1 MIKYLINVARHKRII
16 LKYDFTKSRPIL
28 AFNLFFDIFFFIV
41 FNNNTT
47 HRFCCRLC
55 LAEMCCHLMHN
66 TINYK
71 RCQNRQFKCYDNYVF
86 KYQNKTQDMQ
96 IIKALDKISKSNIT
110 NIKQMLCNHFNRKLK
125 RNYKIPKKMENFEF
139 ESISI

>member
-1 MIKYLINVARHKRII
+1 
-16 LKYDFTKSRPIL
+16 
-28 AFNLFFDIFFFIV
+28 
-41 FNNNTT
+41 
-47 HRFCCRLC
+47 
-55 LAEMCCHLMHN
+55 MHN

-71 RCQNRQFKCYDNYVF
+71 RCKNRQFKCYDNYVF
-86 KYQNKTQDMQ
+86 KYQNKTQDLQ

-110 NIKQMLCNHFNRKLK
+110 NIKQMLCNHLNRKLK

>member
-1 MIKYLINVARHKRII
+1 
-16 LKYDFTKSRPIL
+16 
-28 AFNLFFDIFFFIV
+28 
-41 FNNNTT
+41 
-47 HRFCCRLC
+47 
-55 LAEMCCHLMHN
+55 MHN

-71 RCQNRQFKCYDNYVF
+71 RCQNRQFKYYDNYVF

-125 RNYKIPKKMENFEF
+125 RNYKIPKKKWKILNSNRFQF
-139 ESISI
+139 KLNKPK